1 MNKFCTLLG
10 FDPEKKKTSVKTE
23 IVAGIVTFLAMAYIL
38 TLNPSL
44 ITNDWT
50 RSGVLWPSVFIATA
64 LGAFVGTILMAFLA
78 KLPLAQ
84 APGLGLNSMVGGLLG
99 GSLGFACSF
108 GNAMLLVLISG
119 VLFLLLSIITVKGV
133 SIREL
138 IYDGIPE
145 CVRGSISVGIGL
157 FIAFIGLV
165 NAGIIVPGQSSVDLG
180 ELGAFLIPGTGTL
193 VDVVKFSSWDMSV
206 IGGALVCL
214 IGFIVIAV
222 LSHFNV
228 KGAVIIGIAVGTV
241 IGIPLGV
248 TTWSG
253 YTWEFWTYFENF
265 FSFEASEGGTFFS
278 AFTEGFSWDKNAL
291 LMPCI
296 MTVIT
301 FCMIDM
307 FDTMG
312 TCVGCCEAAGLMENG
327 KPLYYNKIMYS
338 DSFATC
344 AGALF
349 GTSTV
354 TTFVES
360 GAGIAAGGKTGLTAL
375 TTAILFLLSI
385 FLLPI
390 FASIPTSAAASAL
403 LWVGALMLKGAKNI
417 KIDGVKNF
425 VPAFLTIAMMPLGYS
440 ITDGIGFGILS
451 YVLIDVFGYLCSLIA
466 YKFGKGKEGEEK
478 VKPVWDLHVVTIII
492 AVLFIIYF
500 FVPTS
505 F

>member
-1 MNKFCTLLG
+1 MNKFCKLLG

-23 IVAGIVTFLAMAYIL
+23 IIAGIVTFLAMAYIL

-50 RSGVLWPSVFIATA
+50 RTGVLWPSVFIATA
-64 LGAFVGTILMAFLA
+64 IGAFVGTILMAFLA

-119 VLFLLLSIITVKGV
+119 VLFLLLSVITVKGV

-165 NAGIIVPGQSSVDLG
+165 NAGIIVPG
-180 ELGAFLIPGTGTL
+180 AGTI
-193 VDVVKFSSWDMSV
+193 VDVVQLSSWDMDV
-206 IGGALVCL
+206 VGGAIVCL
-214 IGFIVIAV
+214 VGFIVIAV

-241 IGIPLGV
+241 LGIPLGV
-248 TTWSG
+248 TTWSN
-253 YTWEFWTYFENF
+253 YTWKFWTYFENF
-265 FSFEASEGGTFFS
+265 FSFDASEGGTFFA
-278 AFTEGFSWDKNAL
+278 AFTEGFSWNENAL

-375 TTAILFLLSI
+375 TTAVLFLLSI
-385 FLLPI
+385 FLLPL
-390 FASIPTSAAASAL
+390 FASIPTAAAASAL

-417 KIDGVKNF
+417 NIDGVKNF

-451 YVLIDVFGYLCSLIA
+451 YVLIDVFGYVCSLVA
-466 YKFGKGKEGEEK
+466 YKCGKAKEGEEK